1 MPYMCETA
9 QDSYWASLRPSERV
23 ETRSRENV
31 VKQSRVGGSRGGH
44 RQEAC
49 APASVQPACAHTG
62 GKLWWLWARE
72 RIALPISTAET
83 TEQRRRSHFF
93 SLFHH
98 IMAANNVSRCVRFG
112 DGTPPLCHAS
122 NLPQGQVCQQ
132 CDNEHRSARD
142 VYEGSG
148 PEARRAL
155 LLKENQNLRL
165 MSTFASFELEA
176 ETRCTEA
183 WQQAVRAKIS
193 ERDML
198 IKQRDQAE

>member
-1 MPYMCETA
+1 MIKGRMSSSEAGLTDLA
-9 QDSYWASLRPSERV
+9 VDTGKRRARPPLCSPPAR
-23 ETRSRENV
+23 TPAANS
-31 VKQSRVGGSRGGH
+31 GGCGRGNGLLFPF
-44 RQEAC
+44 QQLK
-49 APASVQPACAHTG
+49 PQNKDVDHTS
-62 GKLWWLWARE
+62 
-72 RIALPISTAET
+72 PS
-83 TEQRRRSHFF
+83 
-93 SLFHH
+93 FHN

-122 NLPQGQVCQQ
+122 NLSQGQLCQQ

-148 PEARRAL
+148 PQARRAL

-165 MSTFASFELEA
+165 MSTFASFELGA
-176 ETRCTEA
+176 EVRCTEA
-183 WQQAVRAKIS
+183 WRQAVRAKIS